1 MRNTFLGLLGVITAF
16 SVEAQSQKNNRIVD
30 TTIVKSLDEVV
41 VTGQYKPQSVKNS
54 VYQVKVIGA
63 AKIKQEGAA
72 QLQDVLKNELNIR
85 FSQDVATGGSNITM
99 LGLKGQNVKILVDG
113 LPLIGRQ
120 GTTNEVDINQIDV
133 NSIERIELVEG
144 PMSVIYGADALA
156 GVVNIITKKAGTK
169 GLNVFANLREETV
182 GNEYGGSRG
191 IHNQQAGL
199 NWRKGSWDAAGSF
212 THNYFG
218 GWKDTAVARELVWHK
233 KDQLLGSG
241 TIGYTKGKFAARYRL
256 DGLDEII
263 TNPGN
268 FQPFAEP
275 SSGDTLAYDQQYLTN
290 RLMQQLQSSLF
301 INKNLNF
308 QAQAAYT
315 NYSRQVFSTTLS
327 KTNRDV
333 RLNIAEGAQST
344 VHFNGFTFKGTSYY
358 RLSSLVSFQPGIDLN
373 IETGKGERLRSGTNK
388 ITDAAFFLTSE
399 FTPNEKFSVRPGIRV
414 INNSVYKAPP
424 VVPSINAKLSLTKE
438 LDWRVAYARGFR
450 APSLRELYFSFF
462 DINHQVLGNPNLKAE
477 TSNSFTTSFNYKK
490 LTAKKELIS
499 ASVNGF
505 YNKVQNMID
514 YLFTPGSDTAV
525 LANILNS
532 KTAGSSLS
540 AQYSFKQWQVSL
552 GGGLT
557 GFYNDLSETDNT
569 LPELQWSGEAT
580 ASVSYSFPSKGLDL
594 SVYYKL
600 TGRRPYYT
608 KDITQAVILSQLKSF
623 SLCDFTVNKK
633 LKKFVSIQS
642 GVRNL
647 FNVDRI
653 KSTYAREG
661 VHTGNGISNIAT
673 GRSYFVGLSFNWN
686 KK

>member
-1 MRNTFLGLLGVITAF
+1 MRNKILGLLGILTAF
-16 SVEAQSQKNNRIVD
+16 SAEAQLQKNNRVVD
-30 TTIVKSLDEVV
+30 TTIVKALDEVV

-54 VYQVKVIGA
+54 VYQVKVIGS

-156 GVVNIITKKAGTK
+156 GVVNIITKKAGNK
-169 GLNVFANLREETV
+169 GINVFANLREETV
-182 GNEYGGSRG
+182 GSEYGGSKG

-199 NWRKGSWDAAGSF
+199 NWRKGSWDATGTF

-218 GWKDTAVARELVWHK
+218 GWKDTAVGRELVWHK
-233 KDQLLGSG
+233 KDQLLTSG
-241 TIGYTKGKFAARYRL
+241 TIGYAKGKFAARYRL

-290 RLMQQLQSSLF
+290 RLMQQLQSSF
-301 INKNLNF
+301 FVNKNLNF

-327 KTNRDV
+327 KTKGDV

-373 IETGKGERLRSGTNK
+373 IETGKGERLRAGTNK

-399 FTPNEKFSVRPGIRV
+399 ITPNEKFSVRPGIRV

-424 VVPSINAKLSLTKE
+424 VIPSINAKLSLTKE
-438 LDWRVAYARGFR
+438 IDWRVAYARGFR

-490 LTAKKELIS
+490 LTARNEVIS

-505 YNKVQNMID
+505 YNRVQNMID

-540 AQYSFKQWQVSL
+540 AQYSLKQWQISL

-608 KDITQAVILSQLKSF
+608 KDITQTAILSQLKSF

-633 LKKFVSIQS
+633 IQKFASIQA